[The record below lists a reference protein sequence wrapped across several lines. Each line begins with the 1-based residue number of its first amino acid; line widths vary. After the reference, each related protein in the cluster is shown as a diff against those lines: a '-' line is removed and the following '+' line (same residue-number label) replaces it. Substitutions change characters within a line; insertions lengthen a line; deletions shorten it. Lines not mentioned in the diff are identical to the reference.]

1 MATALNARF
10 LLSAIGTLA
19 AGLMAGSASADSP
32 AAAEATA
39 SDTAEG
45 RSAREPLEL
54 QEIVVTGD
62 RKNTFSADLVQAG
75 SFRGARQ
82 MDTPLTIAVIPQEVL
97 ESQQAVDLLDA
108 LRNTAGVTSSNL
120 GPTVYNNIAIR
131 GIVVDTRSNFRLDG
145 SLPIL
150 SSIAFPLEDK
160 DRVEAL
166 KGASALYYGFSAPAG
181 VINLTM
187 KRPTQQPFTAVTA
200 FGNDYGAA
208 GGHIDTGGTYGM
220 FGYRVNA
227 LYSGIDAGIDH
238 SHGTRALISGAFD
251 IKPTDRITINLDA
264 EHFYKI
270 VGEPAIF
277 RITTVPKPTLA
288 NPYPAI
294 TLPPLLD
301 PSTNFG
307 AAWMKNDAV
316 ETNLLSKVS
325 YKIAEAW
332 AVTADFGTS
341 TLDRE
346 RRQTTLNPTNLL
358 TGEGTLSIGLQRS
371 HFVNKN
377 GRVELAGTFQT
388 GPVVHELLVGT
399 SRNVKDSRTPTPVR
413 PNCPGPTPTSAPA
426 PCTQN
431 FLDPRPVPEFL
442 IPVFLPA
449 DTTRID
455 DRGYYAFETAKFWD
469 KFNVLAG
476 VRKSDYTESDQTTA
490 KQTFHAT
497 PVSPSYGI
505 VYKLLSWFNLYGTYI
520 EGLESTA
527 PAPTTAVNANAQ
539 LGPSQSKQWEGGIK
553 IEPRPGLLLQA
564 AYFDINRASTYVNSA
579 NVYVRDGRAV
589 YRGEELSLTG
599 EITPELS
606 VYASAMYLDA
616 KQDSG
621 SPTTIV
627 GTTITPTANGK
638 EIEDTAKQT
647 YSVAAEYRW
656 SRWVQGL
663 STTAGLYY
671 VGPQAVNALNQ
682 AFTGGYTTFDLGAAY
697 TTYFWDQQFT
707 LRLNGQ
713 NITNKRY
720 WASTGGLFLGEGPP
734 AVVRF
739 SVQTRF

>member
-10 LLSAIGTLA
+10 MLSAMGTIA

-45 RSAREPLEL
+45 HSAREPLEL

-187 KRPTQQPFTAVTA
+187 KRPTQQPFTSVTA

-227 LYSGIDAGIDH
+227 LYSGVDAGIDH

-277 RITTVPKPTLA
+277 RITTVPKPTIA

-307 AAWMKNDAV
+307 AAWMKNNAV
-316 ETNLLSKVS
+316 ETNLLSKVN
-325 YKIAEAW
+325 YKIADAW

-469 KFNVLAG
+469 KLNVLAG

-490 KQTFHAT
+490 TQTFHAT

-505 VYKLLSWFNLYGTYI
+505 VYKLFSWFNLYGTYI

-707 LRLNGQ
+707 MRLNGQ

-734 AVVRF
+734 AVVKF